1 MKYEKILLFSS
12 IALPAVVLMR
22 FLQLFF
28 TVDVKTGFFK
38 SEYED
43 AGRCLLVLIAL
54 GCAAVA
60 VLCLTSHRNPENP
73 PKKNLVTAVFSFI
86 TAAVTAIEIF
96 SESFAGTVMRWQSS
110 LLMLMG
116 LAAAAFFVAYGIS
129 LISDFTLP
137 PISAVIPVF
146 YFIIKVI
153 CVFTSVSSLALITVI
168 FSCSRHTARCCSSS
182 CASESFITESTA
194 NTISES
200 CRHRA
205 LPRCC
210 SALRSLYRTLYS
222 TSQTEGLTA
231 TPLTYPTFHFWHTVF
246 LPRRLPL
253 PIFRLKILRQVN
265 KNENAQEKTPGGKA

>member
-86 TAAVTAIEIF
+86 TAAVTAIEIL

-153 CVFTSVSSLALITVI
+153 CVFTSVSSLALITDNILMLAAYCTLLFFFLCFGKLYNGIDREYNFRKLQASGFASVLLCLTQSVPHII
-168 FSCSRHTARCCSSS
+168 FNLSNGGAYRHTSNISNISLLAYGL
-182 CASESFITESTA
+182 FTA
-194 NTISES
+194 AFTLAHFSLKNT
-200 CRHRA
+200 
-205 LPRCC
+205 
-210 SALRSLYRTLYS
+210 SAGE
-222 TSQTEGLTA
+222 Q
-231 TPLTYPTFHFWHTVF
+231 
-246 LPRRLPL
+246 
-253 PIFRLKILRQVN
+253 K
-265 KNENAQEKTPGGKA
+265 

>member
-153 CVFTSVSSLALITVI
+153 CVFTSVSSLALITDNI
-168 FSCSRHTARCCSSS
+168 LMLAAYCTLLFFFLFMKMPIGWTMC
-182 CASESFITESTA
+182 
-194 NTISES
+194 TIGALG
-200 CRHRA
+200 CIAIYRAGIGLCLGAA
-205 LPRCC
+205 LPYAVCTAHYIQPLKR
-210 SALRSLYRTLYS
+210 R
-222 TSQTEGLTA
+222 GL
-231 TPLTYPTFHFWHTVF
+231 PPHL
-246 LPRRLPL
+246 
-253 PIFRLKILRQVN
+253 
-265 KNENAQEKTPGGKA
+265 

>member
-96 SESFAGTVMRWQSS
+96 SESFAG
-110 LLMLMG
+110 
-116 LAAAAFFVAYGIS
+116 IS

-153 CVFTSVSSLALITVI
+153 CVFTSVSSLALITDNILILAAYCTLLFFFLCFGKLYNGIDREYNFRKLQASGFASVLLCLTQSVPHII
-168 FSCSRHTARCCSSS
+168 FNISNGGAYRHTSNISNISLLAYGL
-182 CASESFITESTA
+182 FTA
-194 NTISES
+194 AFTLAHFSLKNT
-200 CRHRA
+200 
-205 LPRCC
+205 
-210 SALRSLYRTLYS
+210 SAGE
-222 TSQTEGLTA
+222 Q
-231 TPLTYPTFHFWHTVF
+231 
-246 LPRRLPL
+246 
-253 PIFRLKILRQVN
+253 K
-265 KNENAQEKTPGGKA
+265 

>member
-73 PKKNLVTAVFSFI
+73 PKKSLVTAVFSFI

-129 LISDFTLP
+129 LISDFTLDE
-137 PISAVIPVF
+137 
-146 YFIIKVI
+146 
-153 CVFTSVSSLALITVI
+153 
-168 FSCSRHTARCCSSS
+168 R
-182 CASESFITESTA
+182 
-194 NTISES
+194 
-200 CRHRA
+200 
-205 LPRCC
+205 
-210 SALRSLYRTLYS
+210 
-222 TSQTEGLTA
+222 
-231 TPLTYPTFHFWHTVF
+231 
-246 LPRRLPL
+246 
-253 PIFRLKILRQVN
+253 
-265 KNENAQEKTPGGKA
+265 

>member
-12 IALPAVVLMR
+12 IALPVVVLMR

-153 CVFTSVSSLALITVI
+153 CVFTSVSSLALITDNI
-168 FSCSRHTARCCSSS
+168 LMLAAYCTLLFFFLC
-182 CASESFITESTA
+182 FGKLYTESTA

-200 CRHRA
+200 CRHQA

>member
-43 AGRCLLVLIAL
+43 AGRCPLVLIAL

-153 CVFTSVSSLALITVI
+153 CVFTSVSSLALITDNILMLAAYCTLLFFFLCFGKLYNGIDREYNFRKLQASGFASVLLCLTQSVPHII
-168 FSCSRHTARCCSSS
+168 FNLSNGGAYRHTSNISNISLLAYGL
-182 CASESFITESTA
+182 FTA
-194 NTISES
+194 AFTLAHFSLKNT
-200 CRHRA
+200 
-205 LPRCC
+205 
-210 SALRSLYRTLYS
+210 SAGE
-222 TSQTEGLTA
+222 Q
-231 TPLTYPTFHFWHTVF
+231 
-246 LPRRLPL
+246 
-253 PIFRLKILRQVN
+253 K
-265 KNENAQEKTPGGKA
+265 

>member
-129 LISDFTLP
+129 LISDFKLP

-153 CVFTSVSSLALITVI
+153 CVFTSVSSLALITDNI
-168 FSCSRHTARCCSSS
+168 LMLAAYCTLLFFFLC
-182 CASESFITESTA
+182 F
-194 NTISES
+194 
-200 CRHRA
+200 
-205 LPRCC
+205 LK
-210 SALRSLYRTLYS
+210 LYS
-222 TSQTEGLTA
+222 RSI
-231 TPLTYPTFHFWHTVF
+231 PL
-246 LPRRLPL
+246 
-253 PIFRLKILRQVN
+253 
-265 KNENAQEKTPGGKA
+265 